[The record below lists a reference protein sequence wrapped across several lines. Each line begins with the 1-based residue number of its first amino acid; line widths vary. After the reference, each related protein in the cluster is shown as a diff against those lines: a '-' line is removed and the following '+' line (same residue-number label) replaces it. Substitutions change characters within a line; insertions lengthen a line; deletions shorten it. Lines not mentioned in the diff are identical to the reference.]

1 MKTIKNLERLQ
12 QLHGLI
18 ENECTGSPTELAGKL
33 TISERS
39 VYLLL
44 EQLRD
49 FDAMV
54 AYSRSRK
61 TYYYREEFK
70 LAIGISVSVV
80 NQNGSTDFFGGS
92 YFNNDF

>member
-1 MKTIKNLERLQ
+1 MQ
-12 QLHGLI
+12 QLHELI
-18 ENECTGSPTELAGKL
+18 EKECTGSPSELADKL

-49 FDAMV
+49 FDAQV
-54 AYSRSRK
+54 AYSRGRK

-80 NQNGSTDFFGGS
+80 NHNGSTDLFGGS
-92 YFNNDF
+92 YFNNEV